1 MLYYITL
8 CHIELYFTM
17 YLIKLGII
25 FNSTKI
31 FYYIITAARG
41 VTVGTYTD
49 LKWNELNIQIIIIAC
64 KSDLLKIDDAGSL
77 KMARTLQGQVRTVA
91 LFIGAAVIYTS
102 TETDTNTVKLRKYL
116 ISKLYPVALS
126 VEDNIEVSTEHLQSL

>member
-1 MLYYITL
+1 MLLIMIFSIYY
-8 CHIELYFTM
+8 F
-17 YLIKLGII
+17 II
-25 FNSTKI
+25 I
-31 FYYIITAARG
+31 AARG

-116 ISKLYPVALS
+116 ISKLYPEALS
-126 VEDNIEVSTEHLQSL
+126 VEDNIEVRTEINIYSIRF